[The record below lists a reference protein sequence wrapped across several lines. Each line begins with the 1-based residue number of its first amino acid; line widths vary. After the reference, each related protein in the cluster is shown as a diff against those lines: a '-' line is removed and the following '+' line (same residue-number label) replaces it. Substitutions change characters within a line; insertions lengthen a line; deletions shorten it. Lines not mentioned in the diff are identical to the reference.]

1 MKRLKKLKDNGGKAF
16 VAYIMA
22 GDGGLGRLRGQVE
35 YLQTSGVTAIE
46 IGIPF
51 SDPVADGPVI
61 EEAGNRA
68 LNEGVTLDKVLLEIK
83 SWDFDVQIP
92 LIIMTYLNPVLR
104 FGAERFAQDCREAG
118 VSAVIIP
125 DLPFEHQQLV
135 EPYLRKAEITLVQL
149 VTLTTSEKR
158 LQDILAAAEGFV
170 YAVTVTGIT
179 GVRDQLTEEV
189 KEFMKKVRA
198 QSPVPVYAGFGISK
212 QEHIELLQDEVDGF
226 IVGSA
231 IVKAFHESE
240 IERIEPLIHAVT
252 GGNSV

>member
-1 MKRLKKLKDNGGKAF
+1 MKRLQTLKDDGGKAF

-22 GDGGLGRLRGQVE
+22 GDGGLDRLRGQVE
-35 YLQTSGVTAIE
+35 YLQGTGVTAIE

-68 LNEGVTLDKVLLEIK
+68 LSEGVTLDKVLLEMK
-83 SWDFDVQIP
+83 SWNFEMKIP
-92 LIIMTYLNPVLR
+92 LIVMTYLNPVLR
-104 FGAERFAQDCREAG
+104 YGAERFAAACRDAG

-135 EPYLRKAEITLVQL
+135 APYLKNAEITLIQL
-149 VTLTTSEKR
+149 VTLTTTENR
-158 LQDILAAAEGFV
+158 LHDILNAAEGFV

-179 GVRDQLTEEV
+179 GVRDELTQEV
-189 KEFMKKVRA
+189 KEFMKVVRA
-198 QSPVPVYAGFGISK
+198 ESPVPVYAGFGISR
-212 QEHIELLQDEVDGF
+212 QEHIDLLRDDVDGF

-231 IVKAFHESE
+231 IVKAFHDNK
-240 IERIEPLIHAVT
+240 IGDIEPLIDAVT
-252 GGNSV
+252 RSNPV

>member
-1 MKRLKKLKDNGGKAF
+1 MKRLANLKGSGGKAF

-22 GDGGLGRLRGQVE
+22 GDGGLDKLRGQVE
-35 YLQTSGVTAIE
+35 YLQATGVTAIE

-68 LNEGVTLDKVLLEIK
+68 LGAGVSLNKVLLEMK
-83 SWDFDVQIP
+83 SWNFELKVP
-92 LIIMTYLNPVLR
+92 LLIMTYLNPVLS
-104 FGAERFAQDCREAG
+104 FGAERFAEACRDAD

-135 EPYLRKAEITLVQL
+135 APYLKKAEITLVQL
-149 VTLTTSEKR
+149 VTLTTTENR
-158 LQDILAAAEGFV
+158 LQDILEAAEGFV

-179 GVRDQLTEEV
+179 GVRDEMTEEV
-189 KEFMKKVRA
+189 RSFMKTVRA
-198 QSPVPVYAGFGISK
+198 KSRVPVYAGFGISK
-212 QEHIELLQDEVDGF
+212 PEHIELLREDVDGF

-231 IVKAFHESE
+231 IVKAFHEGN
-240 IERIEPLIHAVT
+240 IEKVEPLIHAVT
-252 GGNSV
+252 AGNPL